1 ELLDTYRISTGP
13 WGRGGVQ
20 TRATRPL
27 PRQGASRPS
36 RGSALP
42 VDRARPALRRAAGV
56 HQEHRHRRGVHHHAR
71 SGAAGHVA
79 ADRAAGAGGVARHR
93 GARRSALDRR
103 RQARRARER
112 ARHGREVRRAR
123 RRAADGAQRVLR
135 VAHVHDGSRRGL
147 VDRRPVVLAC
157 EDEER
162 IVELLRT
169 LTEPLGVDLVA
180 ARDGATALAQLAAR
194 RPALMT
200 LDLVL
205 PNLDGFA
212 VLERIRQRRDLDDM
226 PIVVISAIADAV
238 TIKRAYGLGVVDFV
252 AKPFNVDLLDAKLKV
267 FLKMQKLADE
277 VRVRQAFLERVV
289 DHLSSGLIVV
299 DDKGLIVKGDAAQR
313 RVTIKT
319 SHGERNLGFTN
330 ASVEVNGSVG
340 AVAVFRELSEVEAAR
355 REQEER
361 ARREEL
367 ASSARSFA
375 HEVRNPLAAIGAAA
389 QVVAREDCEKP
400 QRMRLARAIVSEADR
415 VAGLVQEYVERREV
429 RQTVTNVDVPTLL
442 TEVVEVNL
450 LTSPARARITVA
462 TEATLPTV
470 KGDAARLKQVVL
482 NLVLN

>member
-1 ELLDTYRISTGP
+1 ME
-13 WGRGGVQ
+13 
-20 TRATRPL
+20 
-27 PRQGASRPS
+27 
-36 RGSALP
+36 
-42 VDRARPALRRAAGV
+42 
-56 HQEHRHRRGVHHHAR
+56 
-71 SGAAGHVA
+71 
-79 ADRAAGAGGVARHR
+79 
-93 GARRSALDRR
+93 
-103 RQARRARER
+103 
-112 ARHGREVRRAR
+112 
-123 RRAADGAQRVLR
+123 
-135 VAHVHDGSRRGL
+135 
-147 VDRRPVVLAC
+147 RRPVVLAC

-162 IVELLRT
+162 IVELLRA

-277 VRVRQAFLERVV
+277 VRVRQAFLEDVV

-299 DDKGLIVKGDAAQR
+299 DGRGLIVKANAAACNVLSRAAETLVGRSISEALPGAEPLFLVSGDAAQR

-482 NLVLN
+482 NLVLNAVKATDGGGTIALEARPDAGGVSLRVTDTGCGIAAADLPRIFDESFSTRQGGGLGLPIARRIIEQHGGAIRVESTEGSGTTFTVWLPAA

>member
-1 ELLDTYRISTGP
+1 M
-13 WGRGGVQ
+13 
-20 TRATRPL
+20 
-27 PRQGASRPS
+27 
-36 RGSALP
+36 
-42 VDRARPALRRAAGV
+42 
-56 HQEHRHRRGVHHHAR
+56 
-71 SGAAGHVA
+71 
-79 ADRAAGAGGVARHR
+79 
-93 GARRSALDRR
+93 
-103 RQARRARER
+103 
-112 ARHGREVRRAR
+112 
-123 RRAADGAQRVLR
+123 
-135 VAHVHDGSRRGL
+135 
-147 VDRRPVVLAC
+147 VLAC

-277 VRVRQAFLERVV
+277 VRVRQAFLEDVV

-299 DDKGLIVKGDAAQR
+299 DGRGLIVKANAAACNVLSRAAETLVGRSISEALPGAEPLFLVSGDAAQR

-482 NLVLN
+482 NLVLNAVKATDGGGTIALEARPDAGGVSLRVTDTGCGIAPADLPRIFDESFSTRQGGGLGLPIARRIIEQHGGAIRVESTEGSGTTFTVWLPAA

>member
-1 ELLDTYRISTGP
+1 ME
-13 WGRGGVQ
+13 
-20 TRATRPL
+20 
-27 PRQGASRPS
+27 
-36 RGSALP
+36 
-42 VDRARPALRRAAGV
+42 
-56 HQEHRHRRGVHHHAR
+56 
-71 SGAAGHVA
+71 
-79 ADRAAGAGGVARHR
+79 
-93 GARRSALDRR
+93 
-103 RQARRARER
+103 
-112 ARHGREVRRAR
+112 
-123 RRAADGAQRVLR
+123 
-135 VAHVHDGSRRGL
+135 
-147 VDRRPVVLAC
+147 RRPVLLAC

-162 IVELLRT
+162 IVELLRA

-180 ARDGATALAQLAAR
+180 ARDGATALAHLAAR

-212 VLERIRQRRDLDDM
+212 VLERIRQRRELDDM

-238 TIKRAYGLGVVDFV
+238 TVKRAYGLGVVDFV

-277 VRVRQAFLERVV
+277 VRVRHAFLEGVV

-299 DDKGLIVKGDAAQR
+299 DAGGVIVQANAAACNVLSRAPESLVGRTITDALPGAEPLFLVSGDATQR

-319 SHGERNLGFTN
+319 QHGDRNLGFTN
-330 ASVEVNGSVG
+330 AAVEVNGATG
-340 AVAVFRELSEVEAAR
+340 ALAVFRELSEVEAAR

-389 QVVAREDCEKP
+389 QVIARDDCEKA
-400 QRMRLARAIVSEADR
+400 QRVRLARAIESEADR
-415 VAGLVQEYVERREV
+415 VARLVQEYVERRDV
-429 RQTVTNVDVPTLL
+429 RATVSSVDVPTLL
-442 TEVVEVNL
+442 NEVVEVNL
-450 LTSPARARITVA
+450 LTSPARGRISIDA
-462 TEATLPTV
+462 EAALPTV

-482 NLVLN
+482 NLVLNAVKATDAGGTIALEARPDAGGVSLRVTDTGCGIAPADLPRIFDESFSTRQGGGLGLPIARRIIEQHGGAIRVESTEGRGTTFTVWLPAA